1 MKFYRKYWH
10 YYRGCHWFIHVVLCR
25 FKQGS
30 SQHVLTA
37 HWAAWRFTFQRSLDL
52 SRSPS
57 NPWLVAP
64 SGAPEHSILVVPPGA
79 FQKPHHVF
87 FSQSDHLQGLQGSY
101 EPPPSLPPAPD
112 ASAWAALQ
120 TRPEVHGEVHIH
132 HPEWRAYTHRQIYII
147 IYIYIQAHGCIYLCI
162 HPSIHP
168 SYLSIHPSIHPSI
181 HLSYLSI

>member
-1 MKFYRKYWH
+1 MKVYRKYWH

-30 SQHVLTA
+30 SQHVLIA
-37 HWAAWRFTFQRSLDL
+37 HWAAWRFTFQQSLDI
-52 SRSPS
+52 SRSP

-132 HPEWRAYTHRQIYII
+132 HPEWRAYTHTDRYT
-147 IYIYIQAHGCIYLCI
+147 YIYIHTGTWMHLSI
-162 HPSIHP
+162 HPSIYP
-168 SYLSIHPSIHPSI
+168 SILSIHPSI
-181 HLSYLSI
+181 HLSYLSILSILSI